1 MARPFG
7 VYVHFPYCTHR
18 CPYCDF
24 AVTTEAVPGER
35 RYARAVVAELALR
48 APAFEGLAP
57 ASIYLG
63 GGTPSLW
70 APEEVAEVLAAIRAR
85 FPFPSGAEVTI
96 EANPESCDGALL

>member
-24 AVTTEAVPGER
+24 AVTTEPVPGDR
-35 RYARAVVAELALR
+35 RYARAVLAELALR
-48 APAFEGLAP
+48 APAFEGLEP
-57 ASIYLG
+57 VSVYLG

-70 APEEVAEVLAAIRAR
+70 DPGEAAEVLGAIRAR
-85 FPFPSGAEVTI
+85 FRVPAGAE
-96 EANPESCDGALL
+96 PG